1 MLKIWGRK
9 NSINVQKVLWC
20 CGELGLDYERVD
32 AGGEFGGLND
42 PGYRRLNP
50 TGLIPTIDDD
60 GFVLWESNSIVRY
73 LAAKH
78 GTGTLCPAA
87 LTARAD
93 AERWMDWDLGTLWVH
108 FRPVFIGLV
117 RTPPEKRDAAL
128 LERERA
134 KTIEA
139 WQLLDRHLADKAF
152 VTGDAFTMG
161 DIPVGCAAHRW
172 LNIDGGGSP
181 ALPNV
186 RRWYE
191 RLSQRRPYQDVV
203 MLPIT

>member
-32 AGGEFGGLND
+32 AGGEFGGTD
-42 PGYRRLNP
+42 TPAYRRMNP

-78 GTGTLCPAA
+78 SRGALSPEA
-87 LTARAD
+87 LTQRAD

-117 RTPPEKRDAAL
+117 RTPPEQRDQTL
-128 LERERA
+128 LERERT
-134 KTIEA
+134 KTIDA
-139 WQLLDRHLADKAF
+139 WQLLDRHLADRAF
-152 VTGDAFTMG
+152 VTGEQFTMG

-172 LNIDGGGSP
+172 LNMDVDSP
-181 ALPNV
+181 ELPNV

-191 RLSQRRPYQDVV
+191 RLSQRQPYRDVV
-203 MLPIT
+203 MLPVT